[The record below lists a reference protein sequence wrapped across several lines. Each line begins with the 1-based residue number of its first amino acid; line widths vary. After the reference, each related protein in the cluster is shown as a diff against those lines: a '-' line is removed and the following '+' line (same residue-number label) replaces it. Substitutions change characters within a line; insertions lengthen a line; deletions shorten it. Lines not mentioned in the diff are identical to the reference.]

1 MATSN
6 SEPVTDAISEYKS
19 GKRPLPYWLLN
30 VPESQWPSQCPAFL
44 ADISPRNLEI
54 INVPSDDFQLLSWPE
69 VQETIKANRI
79 EEFRR
84 APLDHR
90 NYLCY
95 MARLKQE
102 HGSVMDYVR
111 DHRVKWTDFEAK
123 GKAFEDPDDIKIIYN
138 DWPYGIDK
146 SIVHLCVW
154 TKFPLDVD
162 EKDPNGDLTPEMRKK
177 IDEYVDKTFGSRVPA
192 ENIIWFKNWAKLK
205 SIHSMEHFHVMMKDP
220 DMEFIKE
227 ITKGDSPASAQ
238 LSEDVIL
245 G

>member
-1 MATSN
+1 MATQTPDS
-6 SEPVTDAISEYKS
+6 TTATLSEYKA

-30 VPESQWPSQCPAFL
+30 VPEPQWPSQCPAFL

-54 INVPSDDFQLLSWPE
+54 INSPQTEFQRLSWPE
-69 VQETIKANRI
+69 VQRTIRANRI
-79 EEFRR
+79 DEFRR
-84 APLDHR
+84 TPLDHR

-95 MARLKQE
+95 MARLKSE
-102 HGSVMDYVR
+102 YGSVMDYVR
-111 DHRVKWTDFEAK
+111 DRRVGWGDLEAR
-123 GKAFEDPDDIKIIYN
+123 GRAFEDPDDVKIIYN

-162 EKDPNGDLTPEMRKK
+162 ETDPNGDLTPEMRAK
-177 IDEYVDKTFGSRVPA
+177 IDEYVKTTFGSRVPA

-220 DMEFIKE
+220 DMEFIE
-227 ITKGDSPASAQ
+227 SITKGDSPASSQ
-238 LSEDVIL
+238 LSEDTIL
-245 G
+245 E